1 MEVCKM
7 IRETIIDILN
17 DIDDEIVNYDGS
29 NLLDAGV
36 IDSFTIMEIVAEIA
50 DRLKISIN
58 PDDITEAHFKTIDAI
73 VKFVELLAK

>member
-1 MEVCKM
+1 
-7 IRETIIDILN
+7 
-17 DIDDEIVNYDGS
+17 
-29 NLLDAGV
+29 
-36 IDSFTIMEIVAEIA
+36 MEIVAEIA